1 MDRLPDTTTALAP
14 TTITPGPLEPAPAS
28 EPMVWVPGPGNG
40 FVAVPR
46 SLLPADYFTP
56 PAPTPAP
63 PARGG
68 IAASIDPRAQVI
80 AAGGVFA
87 AGTGWGI
94 GQVLSAFAGL
104 GTAGLAALA
113 LAAVVARMPRPG
125 TTTETDNTG
134 GGASTEIHV
143 HRGARVKAR
152 NLNIR

>member
-1 MDRLPDTTTALAP
+1 MDRLPDTTTALTP
-14 TTITPGPLEPAPAS
+14 TTITPGPLEPASAN

-46 SLLPADYFTP
+46 SILPADYFAP
-56 PAPTPAP
+56 PAPTPPP

-68 IAASIDPRAQVI
+68 FGVGIDPRAQVL
-80 AAGGVFA
+80 AAGGAFA

-104 GTAGLAALA
+104 GTAGLTALA

-125 TTTETDNTG
+125 TTTADNTAPG
-134 GGASTEIHV
+134 PSTEIHV

>member
-1 MDRLPDTTTALAP
+1 MDRLPDTTTALTP

-28 EPMVWVPGPGNG
+28 EPMVWVPGPGDG

-46 SLLPADYFTP
+46 SLLPADYLTP

-63 PARGG
+63 PARGSITAG
-68 IAASIDPRAQVI
+68 IDPRAQVL
-80 AAGGVFA
+80 AAGGLGIGA
-87 AGTGWGI
+87 AGWGL
-94 GQVLSAFAGL
+94 GQLVTAMAGL

-125 TTTETDNTG
+125 TTTGTNN
-134 GGASTEIHV
+134 GAPGQSTEIHV

>member
-1 MDRLPDTTTALAP
+1 MDRLPDTTTPLTP
-14 TTITPGPLEPAPAS
+14 TTITPGPLDPAPAG

-56 PAPTPAP
+56 PAPAP

-68 IAASIDPRAQVI
+68 IAASIDPRAQVL
-80 AAGGVFA
+80 AAGGLGIGA
-87 AGTGWGI
+87 AGWGL
-94 GQVLSAFAGL
+94 GQILSAMAGL

-125 TTTETDNTG
+125 TTTADNTSP
-134 GGASTEIHV
+134 GASTEIHV

>member
-1 MDRLPDTTTALAP
+1 MDRLPDTTTPLTP
-14 TTITPGPLEPAPAS
+14 TTIAPGPLEPAPAS

-46 SLLPADYFTP
+46 SILPADYF
-56 PAPTPAP
+56 APTAPAPAP

-68 IAASIDPRAQVI
+68 IGAGIDPRAQVI

-125 TTTETDNTG
+125 TTPADNTAP
-134 GGASTEIHV
+134 GASTEIHV